1 MVNALGGSRAFIAA
15 ATSGCAELRKASY
28 SARISLS
35 SFISSSSVGEA
46 PPATWKHDHQ

>member
-28 SARISLS
+28 SARMTLS
-35 SFISSSSVGEA
+35 SFISSSRRGGTT
-46 PPATWKHDHQ
+46 ATLNMDHQ